1 MIRFFGHCVLTLL
14 LAACATT
21 TPRTWELPVGVKV
34 LPVNGYEMAY
44 VERGAGEPVILVHG
58 TVSDYRYFR
67 GQMETLGERYRTIS
81 LSLRHSFPERWDGK
95 ADSLTM
101 SQHVLDLAG
110 FIRAL
115 NAGKVHLVGHS
126 RGGQV
131 VLQMASRHPELL
143 KSLVLAD
150 PAPMA
155 AFLGSTPPAI
165 AALERRRTFVS
176 AAMDQLQRGDTD
188 AGLESF
194 VDGVTRP
201 GSWKNLPDANKQ
213 GVRDN
218 TWTIKSLLTDANEP
232 LTCEQVM
239 RISVPVLLVS
249 GEMSP
254 DEYRHMQDALQPCL
268 PRNKRTIIPKAGH
281 VMNVVN
287 PQAFN
292 AVLLGFLLENQ

>member
-1 MIRFFGHCVLTLL
+1 MRRLFWYSMLGLL
-14 LAACATT
+14 LAACAAT
-21 TPRTWELPVGVKV
+21 TPRTWELPAGVKA

-44 VERGAGEPVILVHG
+44 IERGSGEPVILVHG

-67 GQMETLGERYRTIS
+67 GQMEPFAERYRTIA
-81 LSLRHSFPERWDGK
+81 LSLRHSYPERWDGK
-95 ADSLTM
+95 ADTLTM
-101 SQHVLDLAG
+101 RQHVADLAT

-115 NAGKVHLVGHS
+115 NAGKVRLVGFS

-131 VLQMASRHPELL
+131 ALQMASRHPELL

-155 AFLGSTPPAI
+155 AFLGGTPPAI

-176 AAMDQLQRGDTD
+176 AAMDHLQRGDTD
-188 AGLESF
+188 AGLERF
-194 VDGVTRP
+194 IDGVTRP
-201 GSWKNLPDANKQ
+201 GAWKNAPEANKQ
-213 GVRDN
+213 RVRDN

-249 GEMSP
+249 GEVSP
-254 DEYRHMQDALQPCL
+254 DEYRHMQDAVQPCL
-268 PRNKRTIIPKAGH
+268 PRNERAIIPKAGH
-281 VMNVVN
+281 VMNLAN

-292 AVLLGFLLENQ
+292 ALLLGFFQKN

>member
-1 MIRFFGHCVLTLL
+1 MIRLFWHSVLALL
-14 LAACATT
+14 LSACATT
-21 TPRTWELPVGVKV
+21 TSRTWELPPGVRA

-44 VERGAGEPVILVHG
+44 VERGSGEPVILVHG

-67 GQMETLGERYRTIS
+67 GQMEPFSERYRTIA
-81 LSLRHSFPERWDGK
+81 LSLRHSYPERWDGK
-95 ADSLTM
+95 SDTLTM
-101 SQHVLDLAG
+101 RQHVLDLAG

-131 VLQMASRHPELL
+131 ALQMASRHPELL

-150 PAPMA
+150 PAPMT
-155 AFLGSTPPAI
+155 AFLSGTPPAM
-165 AALERRRTFVS
+165 AALERRRMFVS
-176 AAMDQLQRGDTD
+176 AAMDHLQRGDTD

-201 GSWKNLPDANKQ
+201 GGWKNLPDANQQ

-249 GEMSP
+249 GENSP

-268 PRNKRTIIPKAGH
+268 PRTERAIIPKAGH
-281 VMNVVN
+281 VMNVAN

-292 AVLLGFLLENQ
+292 AMLLEFFLKNQ